1 MPVARRYFR
10 AVEFTQMADQLFL
23 TVKDVAQRLQLS
35 EKTVRRLIDAG
46 ELPFNR
52 IRSAIRIAE
61 EDLNQFL
68 KLTRS

>member
-1 MPVARRYFR
+1 
-10 AVEFTQMADQLFL
+10 MADQLFL

-35 EKTVRRLIDAG
+35 PKSVRRLIDEG
-46 ELPFNR
+46 MLR
-52 IRSAIRIAE
+52 IHRFGRAIRIAE